1 MSRVDLINWD
11 ESCECKHSYPPLF
24 TYSLGVNMSRLV
36 LRLRFRK
43 AALQGVE
50 LIAYG
55 FLYGSVFL
63 GINDHDQQSF

>member
-24 TYSLGVNMSRLV
+24 MSRLV